1 MKISIKILSAVL
13 SLAVLIVSVPI
24 NASANESVESI
35 KAQIEA
41 KEAQIA
47 SYQQKIDAL
56 EKDASKQEEYIDE
69 LQEQIDAY
77 DEELDL
83 LNDQI
88 SALNSDIGEI
98 DAQIK
103 SYEEKIGKL
112 EDDIE
117 EVNREIDEKNK
128 LIDDTYDLLSERL
141 VATYKAGETSELEVF
156 LTATDFQDFLTRTEL
171 IRKVA
176 EHDNK
181 IVKDLENTIK
191 SLNKMVEELDKKKE
205 ELDENKTKLDTE
217 KGKLVASKATLD
229 ESKASLN
236 SQINT
241 VQGKVD
247 KVNSIINGIDKQSSQ
262 YEKMME
268 KANAEIAAFNREIE
282 TLINNSTQSGS
293 GTVVNTDSIAHNFE
307 KSTMG
312 IICPLQGATV
322 SINEYSWNH
331 AKRGFRNTATD
342 FGMPSGSF
350 GKPIYA
356 VAGGK
361 ILKAAFNTYN
371 GNYILIDHGNGLVT
385 YYGHCNSMIVSA
397 GQSIK
402 QGQVIGYVGK
412 TGYVTGPHLHFEVR
426 VNGKQ
431 QAPENYLKSANG
443 GYVSPISA

>member
-1 MKISIKILSAVL
+1 MKTSIKILSAVL
-13 SLAVLIVSVPI
+13 SITVLFVSIPFS
-24 NASANESVESI
+24 ASAETKESLE
-35 KAQIEA
+35 AQIRA
-41 KEAQIA
+41 KEAQIE
-47 SYQQKIDAL
+47 SYQQKINAL

-77 DEELDL
+77 DDEIGL
-83 LNDQI
+83 LNGQI
-88 SALNSDIGEI
+88 SALNSDIS
-98 DAQIK
+98 DLDSQIN
-103 SYEEKIGKL
+103 SYEKKISKL

-117 EVNREIDEKNK
+117 AVNKEIDEKNE
-128 LIDDTYDLLSERL
+128 LIDETYDVLSERL
-141 VATYKAGETSELEVF
+141 AAAYKAGETSELEIF
-156 LTATDFQDFLTRTEL
+156 LTATDFQDFLARTEL
-171 IRKVA
+171 IRQVA
-176 EHDNK
+176 KHDNQ
-181 IVKDLENTIK
+181 IVRDLEDTIK
-191 SLNKMVEELDKKKE
+191 SLNKMVEDLDKKKE
-205 ELDENKTKLDTE
+205 DLDESKTKLDTE
-217 KGKLVASKATLD
+217 KAKLESSKATLD
-229 ESKASLN
+229 QSKASLN
-236 SQINT
+236 SQIDA

-247 KVNSIINGIDKQSSQ
+247 KVNSIIGSLDKQSGQ

-282 TLINNSTQSGS
+282 ALINNKTQSGS

-312 IICPLQGATV
+312 IICPLQNGRVT
-322 SINEYSWNH
+322 INEYSWNH

-342 FGMPSGSF
+342 FGMAGGSF

-356 VAGGK
+356 VAGGTV
-361 ILKAAFNTYN
+361 LKAAYNTYN

-385 YYGHCNSMIVSA
+385 YYGHCNSMSVAA
-397 GQSIK
+397 GQHVK

-412 TGYVTGPHLHFEVR
+412 TGYVTGPHVHFEVR